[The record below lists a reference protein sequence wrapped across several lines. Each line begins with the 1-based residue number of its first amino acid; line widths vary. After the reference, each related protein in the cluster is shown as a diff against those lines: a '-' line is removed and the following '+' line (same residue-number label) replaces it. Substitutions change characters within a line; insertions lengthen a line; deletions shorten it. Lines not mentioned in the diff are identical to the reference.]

1 MSNSIVKTATLAAMA
16 ATVLATSAVAPA
28 QAAGPASIEITNAAF
43 QSDDANIV
51 LVGGKHGHHKF
62 RKHGWRKKHGRHF
75 YGHGH
80 GYYNPYYGGCQ
91 WRKKRFWDGYG
102 YYYKN
107 VRVCF

>member
-1 MSNSIVKTATLAAMA
+1 MSITIAKTATLAALA

-28 QAAGPASIEITNAAF
+28 QAAGPASLTITNSVF
-43 QSDDANIV
+43 QSGDAEIIK
-51 LVGGKHGHHKF
+51 VGRKHRKF
-62 RKHGWRKKHGRHF
+62 RKHRRHHGRHF
-75 YGHGH
+75 YGH
-80 GYYNPYYGGCQ
+80 GYYNPYYGGCH